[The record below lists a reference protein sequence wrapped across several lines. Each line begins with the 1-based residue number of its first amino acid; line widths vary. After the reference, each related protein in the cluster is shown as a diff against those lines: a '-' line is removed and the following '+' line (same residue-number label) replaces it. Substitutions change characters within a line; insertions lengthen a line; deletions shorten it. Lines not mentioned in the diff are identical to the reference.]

1 MFKCNTRCCENYD
14 LSIQQVQECIT
25 RCNGPSE
32 RADQYLQTE
41 MQNFQVGFGYLTVFL
56 YVEIHLYS
64 ANYMLFSDL
73 YLGLWIC
80 SHLYLV
86 GFICSKRSNFYSTYC
101 LRCVFMPAGNSG
113 EASEKIGLKN

>member
-41 MQNFQVGFGYLTVFL
+41 MQNFQVGFGYLTAFL

-64 ANYMLFSDL
+64 ANYNKRL
-73 YLGLWIC
+73 YSKILWC
-80 SHLYLV
+80 RFPTYTWACRFAATYLY
-86 GFICSKRSNFYSTYC
+86 YTY
-101 LRCVFMPAGNSG
+101 
-113 EASEKIGLKN
+113 